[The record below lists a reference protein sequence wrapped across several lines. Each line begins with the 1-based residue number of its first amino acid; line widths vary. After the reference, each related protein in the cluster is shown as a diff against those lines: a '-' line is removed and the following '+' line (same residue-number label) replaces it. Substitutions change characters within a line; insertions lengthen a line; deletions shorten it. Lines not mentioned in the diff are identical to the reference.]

1 MTSHE
6 VEISQIIEDL
16 VGTIPLTIV
25 GVYDPIQEVTN
36 VCSTAWLRVGKVIY
50 DETGNAFTIIEIE
63 ADQYIKAVN
72 DNAIPLDGVITIYG
86 PLFLSG
92 TKLATNLEFTKYSKD
107 VINKTPLIWLVE
119 FIRLEKYG
127 RESAL
132 DFSTE
137 LRIFFLDETN
147 ILNFK
152 TKDHRLNVVNP
163 MGRLLDAF
171 IDVVGQDR
179 RFKKLDNYEVL
190 TFSRFGT
197 ETDAGAFQ
205 NVLDANLSGLELRI
219 TLDMFR
225 KNCKNCN

>member
-6 VEISQIIEDL
+6 IEISEIIEGL
-16 VGTIPLTIV
+16 VGQIPLTIT
-25 GVYDPIQEVTN
+25 GVYDPINLYTK
-36 VCSTAWLRVGKVIY
+36 VCATDWLRVGKKIY
-50 DETGNAFTIIEIE
+50 DATGNEFTITEIE
-63 ADQYIKAVN
+63 ADTYIKATN
-72 DNAIPLDGVITIYG
+72 KDGLLLDGVITIYG

-92 TKLATNLEFTKYSKD
+92 TKTATSLEFTKITKD
-107 VINKTPLIWLVE
+107 VIAKTPLIWLVE
-119 FIRLEKYG
+119 FIRLQKYG

-147 ILNFK
+147 ILNYK

-171 IDVVGQDR
+171 IDVVGKDR
-179 RFKKLDNYEVL
+179 RFKRLVDYEVL

-205 NVLDANLSGLELRI
+205 NILDANLSGLELRI
-219 TLDMFR
+219 TLEMFK

>member
-6 VEISQIIEDL
+6 VEITQIIEDI

-25 GVYDPIQEVTN
+25 GVYDPLLDLTN
-36 VCSTAWLRVGKVIY
+36 VCSTAWLRVGKTIY
-50 DETGNAFTIIEIE
+50 DELGNEFTILEIG

-72 DNAIPLDGVITIYG
+72 KDAIPLDGVISIY
-86 PLFLSG
+86 PPFFISG
-92 TKLATNLEFTKYSKD
+92 TKMATNLEFTKYSKD
-107 VINKTPLIWLVE
+107 VTAKTPLIWLVE
-119 FIRLEKYG
+119 FISLNKYG
-127 RESAL
+127 KDSAL

-147 ILNFK
+147 ILNYK

-171 IDVVGQDR
+171 IEAIEGDR
-179 RFKKLDNYEVL
+179 RFKKLESYEVL
-190 TFSRFGT
+190 TFSRFGS

-205 NVLDANLSGLELRI
+205 NILDANLSGLELRI
-219 TLDMFR
+219 NLDMFK

>member
-25 GVYDPIQEVTN
+25 GVYDPIQEVTK